1 MPPQSITNSVA
12 SSREPL
18 SRNSVLIISPS
29 FGDCSRANITGA
41 VRFPFA
47 RSLPPGFPGSSAD
60 YVKSNMSSTT
70 WKDRPRFLPY
80 SYISM
85 QTLLSTPLK
94 IAALSTPLKIAAPLV
109 LAAIKEAVL

>member
-1 MPPQSITNSVA
+1 MVP
-12 SSREPL
+12 SRYGRL
-18 SRNSVLIISPS
+18 FL
-29 FGDCSRANITGA
+29 CTGA

-47 RSLPPGFPGSSAD
+47 RSLSAGFPGSSAD
-60 YVKSNMSSTT
+60 CVKSNMSSTT

-94 IAALSTPLKIAAPLV
+94 IAAPLV